1 MVYRLFCVFLR
12 DAFSKVDGTGGA
24 DNAAEVTTD
33 TLGADD
39 AAEMFHNCYDL
50 SWLVINILSKLHEQF
65 RTLCVQK
72 YTILIKAPIK
82 ESILT

>member
-1 MVYRLFCVFLR
+1 MTFLNYKTNPRQLHGVDFVFQYIVSFCTFFR

-39 AAEMFHNCYDL
+39 AGLAGFAVEDNGLMAA
-50 SWLVINILSKLHEQF
+50 V
-65 RTLCVQK
+65 V
-72 YTILIKAPIK
+72 A
-82 ESILT
+82 